1 MKVLDARGIACPRP
15 VIMAKKAIND
25 EKLLEIMVY
34 VDNEIATQNLSK
46 MGQQLGFISEVK
58 MISDGNYEVVLKK
71 SDNLECE
78 LMDLEDDSEYI
89 VVISSDYMGRG
100 DEDFSKKLL
109 EGFIYALREQ
119 DVLPKFVVFYNT
131 GIRLTTINTKTIEDL
146 KFMELKGT
154 TILSCGLCL
163 DNYNLKEKLAVG
175 EATNMYRI
183 CELQRMYKTVTPC

>member
-119 DVLPKFVVFYNT
+119 DLLPKFVVFYNT

>member
-78 LMDLEDDSEYI
+78 LKDMEDDSEYI

-183 CELQRMYKTVTPC
+183 CELQRMYKTVMPC